1 MSAKCNPIWSVSC
14 DEQDE
19 AVDDLSFDES
29 FSGIEVETSSL
40 ALVDGES
47 LVDILADIPFDLPV
61 EGLES
66 IPVERHQKEHSDVDA
81 DMILT
86 MPSHEDNWNIP
97 SGNQTDSDN
106 ELVDFIQEWLNE

>member
-1 MSAKCNPIWSVSC
+1 MSAKCNSIWAVSC

-19 AVDDLSFDES
+19 AVDDLSFDAS

-47 LVDILADIPFDLPV
+47 LADILSDIPFDLPV

-66 IPVERHQKEHSDVDA
+66 IPVELPHKEHSGVDA
-81 DMILT
+81 DMIMT

-97 SGNQTDSDN
+97 SGNEMDSDN
-106 ELVDFIQEWLNE
+106 ELVDFIQEWLN